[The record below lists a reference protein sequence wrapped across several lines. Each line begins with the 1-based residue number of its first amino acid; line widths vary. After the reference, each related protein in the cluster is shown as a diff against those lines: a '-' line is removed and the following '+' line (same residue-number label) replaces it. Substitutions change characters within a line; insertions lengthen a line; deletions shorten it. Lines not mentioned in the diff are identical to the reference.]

1 MRSSTEL
8 VASKT
13 SKIDV
18 RRYFAGDDRVSVIQH
33 IHDTLRVAAKE
44 GASLCGMILSA
55 FVRTCTI
62 EELAK
67 KGV

>member
-18 RRYFAGDDRVSVIQH
+18 RRFCAGDDRVSVIQH
-33 IHDTLRVAAKE
+33 IHDTLCIAAKE
-44 GASLCGMILSA
+44 GAFLFGMILSA

-62 EELAK
+62 EKLAK

>member
-67 KGV
+67 KGA

>member
-18 RRYFAGDDRVSVIQH
+18 RRYFAGDDRVSVFQH
-33 IHDTLRVAAKE
+33 IHDTLCIAAKE
-44 GASLCGMILSA
+44 GAFLCGIIFSA

>member
-18 RRYFAGDDRVSVIQH
+18 RRYFAGDDRVSAIQH
-33 IHDTLRVAAKE
+33 IHDTLCIAAKE
-44 GASLCGMILSA
+44 GAFLLPHNFLGLCAHLQD
-55 FVRTCTI
+55 
-62 EELAK
+62 
-67 KGV
+67 

>member
-1 MRSSTEL
+1 MRSSTGL

-18 RRYFAGDDRVSVIQH
+18 RRYFAVGGRVSAILH
-33 IHDTLRVAAKE
+33 IHDTLCIAAKE
-44 GASLCGMILSA
+44 GASLCCMTLSA

>member
-33 IHDTLRVAAKE
+33 THDTLRVAAKE

-67 KGV
+67 KGA

>member
-1 MRSSTEL
+1 MRSSTGL

-18 RRYFAGDDRVSVIQH
+18 RRYFAVGDRVSAILH
-33 IHDTLRVAAKE
+33 IHDTLCIAAKE
-44 GASLCGMILSA
+44 GSFLFGMILSA